1 MRQILTILPIF
12 LLKYTQTKI
21 SSTENVV
28 KSTEEDKIQ
37 DENAEE
43 IQKSIEMVRM
53 DTPTI
58 EYTQPSDGDDSD
70 ENSQKSLT
78 KEIPVVKA
86 EDVDSVSKNI
96 QKSNAVYMNKSMKIT
111 ALETFP
117 SIIWMILF
125 SY

>member
-1 MRQILTILPIF
+1 M
-12 LLKYTQTKI
+12 
-21 SSTENVV
+21 V

-43 IQKSIEMVRM
+43 IQKSVEMVRM

-78 KEIPVVKA
+78 KEIPVVKT

-96 QKSNAVYMNKSMKIT
+96 FKKA
-111 ALETFP
+111 ALFLAT
-117 SIIWMILF
+117 
-125 SY
+125 

>member
-1 MRQILTILPIF
+1 M
-12 LLKYTQTKI
+12 
-21 SSTENVV
+21 V

-43 IQKSIEMVRM
+43 IQKSIEIVRM

-78 KEIPVVKA
+78 KEIPVVKT

>member
-1 MRQILTILPIF
+1 M
-12 LLKYTQTKI
+12 
-21 SSTENVV
+21 V

-43 IQKSIEMVRM
+43 IQKSIEMARM

-78 KEIPVVKA
+78 KEIPVVKT

-96 QKSNAVYMNKSMKIT
+96 QKSSAVFSHMNKSIFHFSIT
-111 ALETFP
+111 NMDDIVQLLTLKRFICTTTELE
-117 SIIWMILF
+117 LQ
-125 SY
+125 

>member
-1 MRQILTILPIF
+1 M
-12 LLKYTQTKI
+12 
-21 SSTENVV
+21 V

-43 IQKSIEMVRM
+43 IQKSVEMVRM

-78 KEIPVVKA
+78 KEIPVVKT

-96 QKSNAVYMNKSMKIT
+96 QKSYMNKSMKIT
-111 ALETFP
+111 DLETFP
-117 SIIWMILF
+117 SVIWMILF

>member
-1 MRQILTILPIF
+1 M
-12 LLKYTQTKI
+12 
-21 SSTENVV
+21 V

-43 IQKSIEMVRM
+43 IQKSVEIVRM

-78 KEIPVVKA
+78 KEIPVVKT

-96 QKSNAVYMNKSMKIT
+96 HKCSTVFSHMNKSI
-111 ALETFP
+111 FHF
-117 SIIWMILF
+117 SIPNLDNIVQLLT
-125 SY
+125 